1 MGRKETFE
9 AIFWVAIAGVI
20 CLQSFRLDLGMVSR
34 PGPGFMPF
42 VAGAIIALLGGALFL
57 QTIVM
62 RRESEVKE
70 EKIAFNFKSL
80 IKLLSIFGVYTIV
93 LYPLGYLISTF
104 LLMLAL
110 FSIGKE
116 KRKWWLIRI
125 VAPLVVTTMSYLI
138 FRVWLQCPLPKGMF
152 TGI

>member
-1 MGRKETFE
+1 
-9 AIFWVAIAGVI
+9 
-20 CLQSFRLDLGMVSR
+20 
-34 PGPGFMPF
+34 MPF